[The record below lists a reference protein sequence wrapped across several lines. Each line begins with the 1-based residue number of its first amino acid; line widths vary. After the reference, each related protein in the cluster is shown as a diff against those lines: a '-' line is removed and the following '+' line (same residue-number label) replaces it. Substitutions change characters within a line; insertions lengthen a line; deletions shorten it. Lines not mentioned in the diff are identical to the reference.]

1 MIYFIALG
9 VIVLVGG
16 MVFAYKE
23 KAVEAVVMAI
33 GAIIIIGLVISGI
46 MSVPEYSAT
55 KTLPF
60 ESSFYQD
67 KAIRITHMPGL
78 KEPLADKTTRVSR
91 NFWSWHEEPA
101 ITEITMIYA
110 DLSVFEKPYEPKRI
124 DLAPKK
130 GPVQ

>member
-1 MIYFIALG
+1 MIYCIALAT
-9 VIVLVGG
+9 IVLVGG

-23 KAVEAVVMAI
+23 KTIKAVVMAI
-33 GAIIIIGLVISGI
+33 GAIIIIGLVISSI

-55 KTLPF
+55 KKVPF

-110 DLSVFEKPYEPKRI
+110 DL
-124 DLAPKK
+124 DLVSRK